1 MTRRSERPP
10 LILFFTNEAQYVM
23 DEFGTRAQANK
34 LKKVRKKVRK
44 NLRLLR
50 DVRPG

>member
-1 MTRRSERPP
+1 
-10 LILFFTNEAQYVM
+10 M

-34 LKKVRKKVRK
+34 LK

>member
-1 MTRRSERPP
+1 
-10 LILFFTNEAQYVM
+10 M

-34 LKKVRKKVRK
+34 LKKVRK